1 MGGRL
6 VAERYRLEEQVGAG
20 GMGIVWRA
28 TDLELGRTVAL
39 KKSQSGDGGQIRRE
53 ARIGAGLQHPNVVSV
68 YDAVTY
74 EDDRWLVME
83 YLPSRSLATILET
96 DGVLSHE
103 EAARIGVQLA
113 NALSAMHDKG
123 IVHRDIKPS
132 NVLVAEDGTAKLT
145 DLGIA
150 QWAEV
155 TRTESGLVG
164 GTPAYL
170 APEVADGL
178 DATKASDV
186 FSLGATLFAAVEGG
200 SPWGDSEDTP
210 LRQLR
215 RAAAFQL
222 EAPRKPGALTPVL
235 TELMSK
241 QAARRP
247 SAHEAARL
255 LAEVAGA
262 TVPEQRAPRRGRR
275 RLPRRVLVGGALALV
290 ALLVAGLLFA
300 FRDGAVT
307 AATVGD
313 QRTADP
319 CSLLDPVVLA
329 KFGPVSPDPDYGN
342 FNGCEAHIKRGPEKG
357 NLVDVRVA
365 IELPGE
371 LPPPP
376 KLPEPGHIGI
386 PERPPAK
393 DEKCERIIW
402 LPDGNQVKLVVK
414 HNSGNWFHDLCGIA
428 EPVVDGALKVLN
440 RGQIPRRQQPPAKGS
455 LQALDACA
463 LVSGEESSKELGGR
477 ATMEAGYGNWTCYWT
492 SQNRQLT
499 VEFNREWAPLEA
511 DEGTR
516 ETIGGREV
524 YVKGGDQ
531 GWEEGCKA
539 EIAHRPFT
547 GAAGSLS
554 EHWVETVMLHVEQR
568 GTEGSTHCGVAK
580 AVAAM
585 VAARLPAI

>member
-20 GMGIVWRA
+20 GMGVVWRA

-39 KKSQSGDGGQIRRE
+39 KRSQSGDGGQIRRE

-74 EDDRWLVME
+74 DDDRWLVME

-103 EAARIGVQLA
+103 EAARIGLQLA
-113 NALSAMHDKG
+113 SALAAMHDKG
-123 IVHRDIKPS
+123 IVHRDIKPG

-150 QWAEV
+150 RWADE
-155 TRTESGLVG
+155 TRTETGLFG

-200 SPWGDSEDTP
+200 SPWGASEDTP

-222 EAPRKPGALTPVL
+222 EAPRKAGVLTPVL
-235 TELMSK
+235 TELL
-241 QAARRP
+241 RRP
-247 SAHEAARL
+247 SAARPSAREAARM
-255 LAEVAGA
+255 LAEVAGE
-262 TVPEQRAPRRGRR
+262 TVPEQRAPRRRR
-275 RLPRRVLVGGALALV
+275 RLPRRALV
-290 ALLVAGLLFA
+290 AGAAALVVLLIAGLLFV
-300 FRDGAVT
+300 FRGDTVS

-319 CSLLDPVVLA
+319 CSLLDPAVLA
-329 KFGPVSPDPDYGN
+329 QSGPVNPDPDYGN
-342 FNGCEAHIKRGPEKG
+342 FNGCEAHIRRGPEKG
-357 NLVDVRVA
+357 NVVDVRVE
-365 IELPGE
+365 IQLPGE

-393 DEKCERIIW
+393 DDKCERIIW

-414 HNSGNWFHDLCGIA
+414 HNSGDWFDDLCGIA
-428 EPVVDGALKVLN
+428 EPLVDGALKVLN
-440 RGQIPRRQQPPAKGS
+440 RGQIPRRQHPPAQGS

-463 LVSGEESSKELGGR
+463 LVSAQESSKELGGR
-477 ATMEAGYGNWTCYWT
+477 ATMAAGYGNWSCYWT

-499 VEFNREWAPLEA
+499 VEFAREWSPLDA

-516 ETIGGREV
+516 EIIGGRET
-524 YVKGGDQ
+524 YVEAGGD
-531 GWEEGCKA
+531 GWEDGCKA
-539 EIAHRPFT
+539 EIAHRQFT
-547 GAAGSLS
+547 GSPGSPS
-554 EHWVETVMLHVEQR
+554 QHWVETVMLHVEQR
-568 GTEGSTHCGVAK
+568 GTKGSEHCGVAK
-580 AVAAM
+580 AVAGM
-585 VAARLPAI
+585 VASRLPAI